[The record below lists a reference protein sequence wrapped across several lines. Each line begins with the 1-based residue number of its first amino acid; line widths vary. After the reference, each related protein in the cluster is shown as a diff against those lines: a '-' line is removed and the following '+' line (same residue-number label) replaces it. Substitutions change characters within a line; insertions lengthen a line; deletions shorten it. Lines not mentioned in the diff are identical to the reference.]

1 MHYIKWN
8 EAQTSYEIWHGP
20 SIGVAAM
27 TAMGYVR
34 VETLPVVTPETP
46 PLDSLVFSKYQ
57 VAKKLMGLG
66 LWENIKSGLSD
77 EQRDFLYLA
86 QDFSLADP
94 NFAAIYSQL
103 KSQIPDVEDLLRECV
118 LT

>member
-57 VAKKLMGLG
+57 VAKKLM
-66 LWENIKSGLSD
+66 D
-77 EQRDFLYLA
+77 LYLA

-103 KSQIPDVEDLLRECV
+103 KSQIPDVEELLRECV
-118 LT
+118 LS

>member
-57 VAKKLMGLG
+57 VAKKLMELG
-66 LWENIKSGLSD
+66 
-77 EQRDFLYLA
+77 A
-86 QDFSLADP
+86 
-94 NFAAIYSQL
+94 
-103 KSQIPDVEDLLRECV
+103 PDVISNASKLHSSTNASINCSGAPIRL
-118 LT
+118 

>member
-57 VAKKLMGLG
+57 VAKKLMEL
-66 LWENIKSGLSD
+66 GLSD

>member
-57 VAKKLMGLG
+57 VAKKLMELG

-77 EQRDFLYLA
+77 EQRDFLL
-86 QDFSLADP
+86 
-94 NFAAIYSQL
+94 
-103 KSQIPDVEDLLRECV
+103 C
-118 LT
+118 

>member
-57 VAKKLMGLG
+57 VAKKLVELG
-66 LWENIKSGLSD
+66 LWENIKSGFPLS
-77 EQRDFLYLA
+77 RTGF
-86 QDFSLADP
+86 FSCRSEFRSNLQP
-94 NFAAIYSQL
+94 T
-103 KSQIPDVEDLLRECV
+103 QIPDSGR
-118 LT
+118 